1 MKIDQIGT
9 LWVSFNTRN
18 TDKYTHFIIYY
29 ESYSVFVFVL
39 VMIMVGI
46 GIGIK
51 SLPDVEY
58 DTRTAKEIV
67 DEVFEKLINETILFE

>member
-1 MKIDQIGT
+1 MIFYFSI
-9 LWVSFNTRN
+9 L
-18 TDKYTHFIIYY
+18 
-29 ESYSVFVFVL
+29 VFVML
-39 VMIMVGI
+39 MVGI

-51 SLPDVEY
+51 SFPDVEY

>member
-1 MKIDQIGT
+1 MIY
-9 LWVSFNTRN
+9 NTN
-18 TDKYTHFIIYY
+18 FYLSIL
-29 ESYSVFVFVL
+29 VFVM
-39 VMIMVGI
+39 VMLMVGI

-58 DTRTAKEIV
+58 DTRTVKEIA

>member
-1 MKIDQIGT
+1 MMHELCSIIK
-9 LWVSFNTRN
+9 
-18 TDKYTHFIIYY
+18 IYY
-29 ESYSVFVFVL
+29 LSVLLFVL
-39 VMIMVGI
+39 VMLMIGI

-51 SLPDVEY
+51 SLPDIEY

>member
-1 MKIDQIGT
+1 M
-9 LWVSFNTRN
+9 
-18 TDKYTHFIIYY
+18 
-29 ESYSVFVFVL
+29 
-39 VMIMVGI
+39 VMLMVGI

>member
-1 MKIDQIGT
+1 MTYKKNFYISI
-9 LWVSFNTRN
+9 L
-18 TDKYTHFIIYY
+18 
-29 ESYSVFVFVL
+29 VFVI
-39 VMIMVGI
+39 VMLMVGI

-67 DEVFEKLINETILFE
+67 DEVFEKIINETILFE